1 MKTDTRNSTTFL
13 LISLGM
19 ASAMGPFVTN
29 FYLPALPQL
38 TTVFSTTSSAIQ
50 MSLTLCLIGLAIGQL
65 FIGPISDKYGRK
77 MPLIVSMVIF
87 SLATLCCLL
96 TTDIYI
102 FLACRFLQ
110 GLSGAGG
117 IVISKSVASDLHTGK
132 ELVHFFA
139 VLGCVQGIAPI
150 CAPFL
155 GGLLLSI
162 SDWQGIFYTLF
173 GIGIVLSL
181 IFIPFHE
188 SLPDERR
195 QKGSIYSGLK
205 HYKAFFTHKEF
216 MVYMVILTL
225 TQGILFIYISS
236 STFIFQQTYGLSAL
250 LYGVCFGLN
259 SLAIMA
265 GSLFAGRIG
274 DPARAL
280 NVGEWGA
287 FIAVIASA
295 ACIAAQLPF
304 LLIELSI
311 WAMLFFM
318 GIIFTMATTL
328 ALDLERN
335 NAGSASALI
344 GFFSFL
350 AGGIAAPIT
359 GMGNM
364 LYSTA
369 GILAVFGLLLLGA
382 GYYRRH
388 KLPAKRQNENVCR

>member
-19 ASAMGPFVTN
+19 ASAMGPFVTD

-205 HYKAFFTHKEF
+205 HYKVFFTHKEF

-388 KLPAKRQNENVCR
+388 KLPAK

>member
-19 ASAMGPFVTN
+19 ASAMGPFVTD

-382 GYYRRH
+382 GYYRCH
-388 KLPAKRQNENVCR
+388 KLPAK

>member
-19 ASAMGPFVTN
+19 ASAMGPFVTD

-77 MPLIVSMVIF
+77 IPLIVSMVIF

-364 LYSTA
+364 LYFTA

-388 KLPAKRQNENVCR
+388 KLPAK

>member
-19 ASAMGPFVTN
+19 ASAMGPFVTD

-102 FLACRFLQ
+102 FLAGRFLQ

-388 KLPAKRQNENVCR
+388 KLPAK

>member
-13 LISLGM
+13 LIFLGM
-19 ASAMGPFVTN
+19 ASAMGPFVTD

-205 HYKAFFTHKEF
+205 HYKTFFTHKEF

-388 KLPAKRQNENVCR
+388 KLPAK

>member
-19 ASAMGPFVTN
+19 ASAMGPFVTD

-287 FIAVIASA
+287 FIALIASA

>member
-19 ASAMGPFVTN
+19 ASAMGPFVTD

-77 MPLIVSMVIF
+77 MPLSVSMVIF

-205 HYKAFFTHKEF
+205 HYKTFFTHKEF

>member
-19 ASAMGPFVTN
+19 ASAMGPFVTD

>member
-1 MKTDTRNSTTFL
+1 MKTYTRNSTTFL

-19 ASAMGPFVTN
+19 ASAMGPFVTD

-195 QKGSIYSGLK
+195 QKGSIYSGPK

-388 KLPAKRQNENVCR
+388 KLPAK

>member
-19 ASAMGPFVTN
+19 ASAMGPFVTD
-29 FYLPALPQL
+29 FYLPALPHL

-205 HYKAFFTHKEF
+205 HYKTFFTHKEF

-388 KLPAKRQNENVCR
+388 KLPAK

>member
-19 ASAMGPFVTN
+19 ASAMGPFVTD

-205 HYKAFFTHKEF
+205 HYKTFFTHKEF

-388 KLPAKRQNENVCR
+388 KLPAK

>member
-1 MKTDTRNSTTFL
+1 MKTYTRNSTTFL

-19 ASAMGPFVTN
+19 ASAMGPFVTD

-205 HYKAFFTHKEF
+205 HYKVFFTHKEF

>member
-19 ASAMGPFVTN
+19 ASAMGPFVTD

-280 NVGEWGA
+280 DVGEWGA

>member
-19 ASAMGPFVTN
+19 ASAMGPFVTD

-205 HYKAFFTHKEF
+205 HYKTFFTHKEF

-280 NVGEWGA
+280 DVGEWGA

-388 KLPAKRQNENVCR
+388 KLPAK

>member
-19 ASAMGPFVTN
+19 ASAMGPFVTD

-87 SLATLCCLL
+87 SLTTLCCLL

-205 HYKAFFTHKEF
+205 HYKTFFTHKEF

-388 KLPAKRQNENVCR
+388 KLPAK

>member
-13 LISLGM
+13 LITLGM
-19 ASAMGPFVTN
+19 ASAMGPFVTD

-311 WAMLFFM
+311 WATLFFM

-388 KLPAKRQNENVCR
+388 KLPAK

>member
-19 ASAMGPFVTN
+19 ASAMGPFVTD

-205 HYKAFFTHKEF
+205 HYKTFFTHKEF

-236 STFIFQQTYGLSAL
+236 SKFIFQQTYGLSAL

-388 KLPAKRQNENVCR
+388 KLPAK

>member
-19 ASAMGPFVTN
+19 ASAMGPFVTD

-205 HYKAFFTHKEF
+205 HYKAFFTHKEL

-388 KLPAKRQNENVCR
+388 KLPAK

>member
-19 ASAMGPFVTN
+19 ASAMGPFVTD

-205 HYKAFFTHKEF
+205 HYKTFFTHKEF

>member
-13 LISLGM
+13 LITLGM
-19 ASAMGPFVTN
+19 ASAMGPFVTD

-205 HYKAFFTHKEF
+205 HYKTFFTHKEF

-388 KLPAKRQNENVCR
+388 KLPAK

>member
-19 ASAMGPFVTN
+19 ASAMGPFVTD

-295 ACIAAQLPF
+295 ACIVAQLPF

-388 KLPAKRQNENVCR
+388 KLPAK

>member
-1 MKTDTRNSTTFL
+1 MRTDTRNSTTFL

-19 ASAMGPFVTN
+19 ASAMGPFVTD

-280 NVGEWGA
+280 NMGEWGA

>member
-1 MKTDTRNSTTFL
+1 
-13 LISLGM
+13 
-19 ASAMGPFVTN
+19 
-29 FYLPALPQL
+29 
-38 TTVFSTTSSAIQ
+38 

-77 MPLIVSMVIF
+77 MPLIVSMIIF
-87 SLATLCCLL
+87 SVATLCCLF
-96 TTDIYI
+96 TTNIYI
-102 FLACRFLQ
+102 FLVCRFLQ

-139 VLGCVQGIAPI
+139 VLGCVQGLAPI

-173 GIGIVLSL
+173 GIGVVLSL
-181 IFIPFHE
+181 IFIPFRE
-188 SLPDERR
+188 SLPEERR
-195 QKGSIYSGLK
+195 QKGNIYSGMK
-205 HYKAFFTHKEF
+205 HYKTFFTHKKF
-216 MVYMVILTL
+216 MVYVVILTL
-225 TQGILFIYISS
+225 TQGILFVYISS
-236 STFIFQQTYGLSAL
+236 STFIFQQIYGLSAL

-274 DPARAL
+274 EPTRAL
-280 NVGEWGA
+280 NLGERGT
-287 FIAVIASA
+287 FIAVIATA
-295 ACIAAQLPF
+295 ACIAMQLPF
-304 LLIELSI
+304 VFIEVSI

-328 ALDLERN
+328 ALDMERN

-359 GMGNM
+359 GIGNM

-369 GILAVFGLLLLGA
+369 ILLAVFGLLLLWA
-382 GYYRRH
+382 GYYRRRNIETLNDGTNIH
-388 KLPAKRQNENVCR
+388 NTH

>member
-19 ASAMGPFVTN
+19 ASAMGPFVTD

-173 GIGIVLSL
+173 GIGIVLFL

-287 FIAVIASA
+287 FIAVIVSA

-388 KLPAKRQNENVCR
+388 KLPAK

>member
-19 ASAMGPFVTN
+19 ASAMGPFVTD

-205 HYKAFFTHKEF
+205 HYKTFFTHKEF

-250 LYGVCFGLN
+250 LYGVCFELN

-287 FIAVIASA
+287 FIAVIVSA

-388 KLPAKRQNENVCR
+388 KLPAK

>member
-1 MKTDTRNSTTFL
+1 M
-13 LISLGM
+13 
-19 ASAMGPFVTN
+19 
-29 FYLPALPQL
+29 
-38 TTVFSTTSSAIQ
+38 
-50 MSLTLCLIGLAIGQL
+50 
-65 FIGPISDKYGRK
+65 
-77 MPLIVSMVIF
+77 
-87 SLATLCCLL
+87 
-96 TTDIYI
+96 
-102 FLACRFLQ
+102 Q

-155 GGLLLSI
+155 GGLLLCI

-236 STFIFQQTYGLSAL
+236 STFIFHQTDGLSAFL
-250 LYGVCFGLN
+250 FVVCFGLN

-388 KLPAKRQNENVCR
+388 KLPAK

>member
-19 ASAMGPFVTN
+19 ASAMGPFVTD

-335 NAGSASALI
+335 NARSASALI

-388 KLPAKRQNENVCR
+388 KLPAK